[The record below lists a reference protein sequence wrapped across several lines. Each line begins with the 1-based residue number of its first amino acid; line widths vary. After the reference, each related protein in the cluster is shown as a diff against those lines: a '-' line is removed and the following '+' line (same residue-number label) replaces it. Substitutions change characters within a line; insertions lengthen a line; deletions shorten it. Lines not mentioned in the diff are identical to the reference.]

1 MNRTASPRVRRAY
14 RLLQVGGCAVL
25 VAALAVSVVLKV
37 QPVRELFYP
46 WLTIYVKEPG
56 HEHSGHF
63 YLYDSI
69 LGWRN
74 VPNWVATTRGR
85 PLTIN
90 SQGLRDREYA
100 YVKPAGT
107 GRILVLGDSF
117 TWGYGVSDADI
128 FTELLERQLASRE
141 PAWQVINTGVSG
153 WGTDQQF
160 LYFRDEGFRYEPDV
174 VVLACYLLNDP
185 REVMVSDVYGL
196 SKPVFLDTDLAL
208 GNVPVPLPSRPKT
221 GLKSSVE
228 GFRLMVRLIDAIRQE
243 CEKRNCRLLVM
254 KFRTFADPTAGGLK
268 ELDGLFEA
276 EFARLRNRIGYL
288 DLDEKFRERKI
299 EAKYLVAGNED
310 NHWNDFGHQQVAL
323 ILGEFLEQQ
332 GWLKQFRQ

>member
-1 MNRTASPRVRRAY
+1 MSTTASPRVRLAY
-14 RLLQVGGCAVL
+14 RLLQLGVCGGL
-25 VAALAVSVVLKV
+25 VAALALSVVLKV
-37 QPVRELFYP
+37 QPVRELFHP

-63 YLYDSI
+63 YLYDPT

-74 VPNWVATTRGR
+74 VPNWAATTRGR

-100 YVKPAGT
+100 YAKPAGT

-128 FTELLERQLASRE
+128 FTEVLERRLASHDR
-141 PAWQVINTGVSG
+141 AWQVLNTGVSG

-160 LYFRDEGFRYEPDV
+160 LFFREEGARYQPDV

-185 REVMVSDVYGL
+185 REVGVSDVYGL
-196 SKPVFLDTDLAL
+196 SKPVFLDKELTL
-208 GNVPVPLPSRPKT
+208 GNVPVPLPSRAKT

-228 GFRLMVRLIDAIRQE
+228 GFELMVRLIDAIHQE

-254 KFRTFADPTAGGLK
+254 KFRTFADPTVGGLE

-276 EFARLRNRIGYL
+276 EFARLRKRIGYL
-288 DLDEKFRERKI
+288 DLDEEFRKRKI
-299 EAKYLVAGNED
+299 ETKYLVAGNED
-310 NHWNDFGHQQVAL
+310 NHWNDFGHQQVAA

-332 GWLKQFRQ
+332 GWLK